1 MKTTEEIQAVLDI
14 VRRVLHART
23 DWVTQGQILME
34 EILAK
39 VDQAPESHEPPS

>member
-1 MKTTEEIQAVLDI
+1 MKATEEVQAVLDI

-23 DWVTQGQILME
+23 DWITHGQVIME

-39 VDQAPESHEPPS
+39 VDQAPESRKA

>member
-1 MKTTEEIQAVLDI
+1 MKPTEEVQAVLDI

-23 DWVTQGQILME
+23 DWVAQGEVIME

-39 VDQAPESHEPPS
+39 VDEAPESRKP

>member
-1 MKTTEEIQAVLDI
+1 MKLTEEVQAVLDI

-23 DWVTQGQILME
+23 DWVTQGQAIME

-39 VDQAPESHEPPS
+39 VDKSPESRKP